1 MQKENLYKIINEF
14 NKYMG
19 MNPTTKFSMVSNDNI
34 YLSMQY
40 TKETDVPVNEWNKDS
55 CPLDAVIEDDVMKN
69 VINKGMVS
77 VWIHRNEKTNEVEF
91 TLWPDVN
98 IYTNSYVMPDKQ
110 LAERFY
116 QARLDMA
123 GSKAKLLINSFDVYV
138 SDKLIAQSITYLRK
152 KIKSVS
158 AHIGKTKLN
167 KEYGTESLKTF
178 ASELTNALSSLEM
191 LEEVAEKRKRK

>member
-19 MNPTTKFSMVSNDNI
+19 MNPTTKFSMVSNNNI

-69 VINKGMVS
+69 VINKGMIS
-77 VWIHRNEKTNEVEF
+77 VWMHRNEKTNEVEF

-98 IYTNSYVMPDKQ
+98 IYTNPYVMPDKQ

-138 SDKLIAQSITYLRK
+138 SDKLIA
-152 KIKSVS
+152 
-158 AHIGKTKLN
+158 
-167 KEYGTESLKTF
+167 
-178 ASELTNALSSLEM
+178 
-191 LEEVAEKRKRK
+191 